1 VNASPKR
8 LKVTLAVNSSQRI
21 EIRVLGLGSCVV
33 KARLAQSGGLRLETL
48 EGPGLHS
55 LFATMWCPIRMGT
68 WCMGLKQESP
78 LKWKCEICSRI
89 TNAMENANRTLP
101 DFPEVDREHASVA
114 IPEPHAPAHSL
125 YDLFEAHYQS
135 KTHIICVYLLL
146 LGAFRHGNDFKNM
159 VADWLDP
166 FIENFT
172 TRDDR
177 HTISRFMYLYI
188 RSGDSRK
195 ESGKCLGNALMLSH
209 ESMRRQIRSS
219 LALGCC
225 KQLAVSLARAEL
237 FDSPTTF
244 VKEEDIRSFL
254 LKRQDA
260 WKQHKAV
267 VLAGGQVSLIVSLV
281 LPFLPE
287 FVDARFDLL
296 FDARRDSKRRR
307 VEGNDSDSVQRGA

>member
-1 VNASPKR
+1 
-8 LKVTLAVNSSQRI
+8 
-21 EIRVLGLGSCVV
+21 
-33 KARLAQSGGLRLETL
+33 
-48 EGPGLHS
+48 
-55 LFATMWCPIRMGT
+55 
-68 WCMGLKQESP
+68 
-78 LKWKCEICSRI
+78 
-89 TNAMENANRTLP
+89 MENANRTRTSQGLP
-101 DFPEVDREHASVA
+101 TLPVVDREHAQVD
-114 IPEPHAPAHSL
+114 IPEPPVSAHSL

-135 KTHIICVYLLL
+135 STHKNCVYLCL
-146 LGAFRHGNDFKNM
+146 LGLFRHGDEFKNM

-177 HTISRFMYLYI
+177 HTISRFIYLYI
-188 RSGDSRK
+188 RSGDSRN
-195 ESGKCLGNALMLSH
+195 ESRKCLASALMLSH
-209 ESMRRQIRSS
+209 ESMQRQIRSS

-244 VKEEDIRSFL
+244 VKEEDMRSFL
-254 LKRQDA
+254 LRRQDA
-260 WKQHKAV
+260 WKRHKAT

-287 FVDARFDLL
+287 FVDAHFDLL

-307 VEGNDSDSVQRGA
+307 VEGNDSDSGA